1 MILFPGA
8 QRIRNT
14 YGNMIVKQQIFW
26 GIVVLMAMACAAGCT
41 DQEQGPVPELRSPA
55 LPGQTI
61 VAIGNVTGGGQTAGV
76 LTTGTIDTITVRAG
90 LVPGAKPVN
99 MENISIVYADA
110 VRTES
115 EQPVNGFR
123 GTPGE
128 GSWGIIAGGNEIIPA
143 NNRLDDQEDFVI
155 QINPKVPIMPGELVT
170 IVIKPLT
177 GAPLMLRLVAPPVI
191 LAGENILT
199 PV

>member
-1 MILFPGA
+1 
-8 QRIRNT
+8 
-14 YGNMIVKQQIFW
+14 VKQQIFW
-26 GIVVLMAMACAAGCT
+26 GFVVLMAMACAAGCT

-110 VRTES
+110 VRTEGL
-115 EQPVNGFR
+115 QPVDGFR

-128 GSWGIIAGGNEIIPA
+128 GSWGITAVENEIIPA
-143 NNRLDDQEDFVI
+143 NNRLEDREVFEI
-155 QINPKVPIMPGELVT
+155 RINPKAPVVPRQLVT

-177 GAPLMLRLVAPPVI
+177 GTPLMLRLVAPPVI
-191 LAGENILT
+191 LGGDNILT